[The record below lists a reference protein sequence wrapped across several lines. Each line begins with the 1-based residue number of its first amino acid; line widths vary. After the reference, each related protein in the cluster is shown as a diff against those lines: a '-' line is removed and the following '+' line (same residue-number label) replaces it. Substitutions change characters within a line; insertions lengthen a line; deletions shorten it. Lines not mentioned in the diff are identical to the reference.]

1 MATLSVG
8 CSAAGCDTTSAR
20 GEYDSMTLRIGF
32 SGCCQ
37 HLSRNEVE
45 TRVDSSLNQLDESMI
60 TVIFYNIRLSKDG
73 QVEQL
78 TAFSFHGDTFSTIVK
93 TTLRANTSSTLR
105 DIPNDI
111 YNALSSEPK
120 DAMERFT
127 QWIIMTHS
135 MNTGNT
141 DMRNIV
147 LTAHFGSCHDH
158 IYLLRA
164 MMGSG
169 IKPLNFKLA
178 DSLALFKTIMGPDE
192 PTDIALFIDKYA
204 KWLLSSPNFTD
215 NDAWALRVIVMTM
228 FPRTN
233 AACYTFSI
241 SCQGFMERTGLNM
254 LNIGH
259 LTYTHYP
266 MWDGAIICEESGKLI
281 GWQAGPLQSQTNKG
295 LI

>member
-1 MATLSVG
+1 
-8 CSAAGCDTTSAR
+8 
-20 GEYDSMTLRIGF
+20 MTLRIGF
-32 SGCCQ
+32 SGCFQ
-37 HLSRNEVE
+37 HLDRNEVE
-45 TRVDSSLNQLDESMI
+45 TQIGRSLKQLDKSMI
-60 TVIFYNIRLSKDG
+60 TVIFYDIGLSKDG

-78 TAFSFHGDTFSTIVK
+78 TACSSQGDTFFSIVK
-93 TTLRANTSSTLR
+93 TTIRATTSSTLR
-105 DIPNDI
+105 DIPIDI

-127 QWIIMTHS
+127 QWIIMIHF

-141 DMRNIV
+141 DLRNVV

-158 IYLLRA
+158 IYLLRT
-164 MMGSG
+164 MIGWG
-169 IKPLNFKLA
+169 IEPLDFRLA
-178 DSLALFKTIMGPDE
+178 DSLALFKVVKGPDE
-192 PTDIALFIDKYA
+192 HADIASLVAQYAEWLQYEPNYADKDSWML
-204 KWLLSSPNFTD
+204 K
-215 NDAWALRVIVMTM
+215 VVVMTE
-228 FPRTN
+228 FPQTN
-233 AACYTFSI
+233 AACYAFSI
-241 SCQGFMERTGLNM
+241 GCKEFMERTGLNM

>member
-1 MATLSVG
+1 MR
-8 CSAAGCDTTSAR
+8 CSAPGCYTTSAP

-37 HLSRNEVE
+37 HLGRNEVE
-45 TRVDSSLNQLDESMI
+45 TRIDYSLKQLDESVI
-60 TVIFYNIRLSKDG
+60 TVIFYDIGLSKDG

-78 TAFSFHGDTFSTIVK
+78 TACSSQGDTFFSIVK
-93 TTLRANTSSTLR
+93 TTIRATTSSTLR
-105 DIPNDI
+105 DIPIDI

-127 QWIIMTHS
+127 QWIIMIHF

-141 DMRNIV
+141 DLRNVV

-158 IYLLRA
+158 IYLLRT
-164 MMGSG
+164 MIGWG
-169 IKPLNFKLA
+169 IEPLDFRLA
-178 DSLALFKTIMGPDE
+178 DSLALFKVVKGPDE
-192 PTDIALFIDKYA
+192 HADIASLVAQYAEWLQYEPNYADKDSWML
-204 KWLLSSPNFTD
+204 K
-215 NDAWALRVIVMTM
+215 VVVMTE
-228 FPRTN
+228 FPQTN
-233 AACYTFSI
+233 AACYAFSI
-241 SCQGFMERTGLNM
+241 GCKEFMERTGLNM